1 VGLHWVGHAA
11 PALGRFSRPAMRP
24 ASLTRYAWLSI
35 AAALATIALKSAAY
49 FVTGSIGLLSDA
61 IDSLVNLIGGIM
73 VLAMLTVAARPADED
88 HAYGHSKAEYF
99 SSGVEGALILIAA
112 VSIGAVAAEG
122 LIHPKPLDQ
131 INLGLAVSTVASLVN
146 LGVGFLLLR
155 VGRKTRS
162 IALEANAR
170 HLITDVWTSVGVLVG
185 VGAVAITGWQRLDPM
200 VALAVGANIIW
211 TGLGIVRRSVS
222 GLMDTALP
230 HSDRVLIQSVLRD
243 YEKDGLQFH
252 ALRTRDAG
260 ARKFVSMHVLVPGDW
275 TIRRGHKL
283 LGQIEVKIH
292 KVLPHVIVFTHL
304 EPLDDPASWQDDSL
318 DGPNE
323 EEEEGSGSKEDA

>member
-1 VGLHWVGHAA
+1 MQANRLKSGSEMSRA
-11 PALGRFSRPAMRP
+11 P
-24 ASLTRYAWLSI
+24 LTRFAWLSI

-49 FVTGSIGLLSDA
+49 FLTGSVGLLSDA
-61 IDSLVNLIGGIM
+61 IDSFVNLIGGVM

-88 HAYGHSKAEYF
+88 HSYGHSKAEYF
-99 SSGVEGALILIAA
+99 SSGFEGALILIAA
-112 VSIGAVAAEG
+112 VSIGAVAVEG
-122 LIHPKPLDQ
+122 LIHPKQLDK
-131 INLGLAVSTVASLVN
+131 IGLGLAVSTVASLVN

-155 VGRKTRS
+155 VGRKARS

-170 HLITDVWTSVGVLVG
+170 HLMADVWTSAGVLVG
-185 VGAVAITGWQRLDPM
+185 VGAVAVTGWQRLDPV
-200 VALAVGANIIW
+200 VALAVAANIIW

-230 HSDRVLIQSVLRD
+230 RSERVLIQDVLRT

-260 ARKFVSMHVLVPGDW
+260 ARKFVSMHVLVPGNW
-275 TIRRGHKL
+275 TVRRGHEL
-283 LGQIEVKIH
+283 LQQIEGKIH

-304 EPLDDPASWQDDSL
+304 EPLDDPTSWYDEPLDS
-318 DGPNE
+318 PNNE
-323 EEEEGSGSKEDA
+323 EG